1 MLVWSC
7 SHTCSVLH
15 GYSLKQWGVESRGQ
29 IESKATH
36 LCKRRHFQGNHLSV
50 PDLFSYGQFSIHGKD
65 SRALLFNK
73 PLTQDHWHQLAV
85 SQQVRR
91 THMFPPSFKRRY
103 CFLGNWQCLVELF
116 FPLRKYKQEGSPA
129 TWNLVSKQISLPQAA
144 EITNLVL
151 EHHSALDLYF
161 VFMVKSLTNNKG

>member
-1 MLVWSC
+1 MLVWPC

-15 GYSLKQWGVESRGQ
+15 GCSLKQWGGESRGQ

-36 LCKRRHFQGNHLSV
+36 LCKRRHFQGNHLLV
-50 PDLFSYGQFSIHGKD
+50 PDLFSYGQFPSMERTAGPYCLTNH
-65 SRALLFNK
+65 LLRIIGTNLQWANK
-73 PLTQDHWHQLAV
+73 SGELT
-85 SQQVRR
+85 
-91 THMFPPSFKRRY
+91 FPPSFKRY
-103 CFLGNWQCLVELF
+103 CFLGNWQCLAELF
-116 FPLRKYKQEGSPA
+116 FPLRKYKQEGSPT

-144 EITNLVL
+144 EITNLVP

>member
-1 MLVWSC
+1 MLVWPC

-15 GYSLKQWGVESRGQ
+15 GCSLKQWGESRGQ

-36 LCKRRHFQGNHLSV
+36 LCKRRHFQGNHLLV
-50 PDLFSYGQFSIHGKD
+50 PDLFFYGQFPSMERTAGPYCLTNDLLRIIGSNLQWANKSGELTCFPLLSKEDTVSLATD
-65 SRALLFNK
+65 SVWA
-73 PLTQDHWHQLAV
+73 
-85 SQQVRR
+85 
-91 THMFPPSFKRRY
+91 
-103 CFLGNWQCLVELF
+103 F